1 MLRQSSS
8 AYAITRLIR
17 VRQDHAP
24 INGCDAGAP
33 YNPNIKHK
41 LLIVTLIITIL
52 FDMYVAMMLCTLRTG
67 QHIST

>member
-1 MLRQSSS
+1 M
-8 AYAITRLIR
+8 RLHVSLESGKIM
-17 VRQDHAP
+17 HPSMA
-24 INGCDAGAP
+24 GDAGAP